1 MFYVLCTG
9 VHSMLSRDGLS
20 AGAGFGRLRFS
31 LRGGCCCSPFPL
43 SKRSVNHGHG
53 ACAPSF
59 VSVEFVSFG
68 IGANP
73 RFEAK
78 FELHLQIP
86 RPLWREMVEMGR
98 LCVNLRLR
106 EGLVPFLK
114 RPKRESGIRR
124 PWSS

>member
-53 ACAPSF
+53 ARAPSF

-68 IGANP
+68 SGP
-73 RFEAK
+73 TP
-78 FELHLQIP
+78 ELRRSSSSIYSF
-86 RPLWREMVEMGR
+86 
-98 LCVNLRLR
+98 
-106 EGLVPFLK
+106 LVL
-114 RPKRESGIRR
+114 SGVR
-124 PWSS
+124 WSRWAEFV